1 MHDFELLTLK
11 DGRKLAFRRYGR
23 RDGRPLYFF
32 HGFPGCRLQAA
43 LVHAQAEAAGVSLI
57 AIDRPGFGRS
67 SFAPKRTIPSWPDDV
82 AQLADRL
89 GHRRFG
95 VVGVSCG
102 GAYAL
107 ACAHRMRQ
115 RLEYVGLFAG
125 MGPMD
130 IAAIRAGQLPALT
143 AMFALARI
151 RPLLAAPFLVLDRL
165 MFRVSPERAVRALAG
180 MLTLPDRELLGND
193 AQVRRA
199 FGASLAEAYAQGVA
213 GALREA
219 HLIGSARGFA
229 LEDIAGPVHV
239 YQGGVD
245 RHVPPAMGR
254 YLAATIP
261 QGRLHFHPQEGHLSI
276 LVNRFGD
283 CLRDFQ
289 ATAAAPIALSPFGAV
304 ADIGTAQ
311 SQSTAH

>member
-1 MHDFELLTLK
+1 
-11 DGRKLAFRRYGR
+11 
-23 RDGRPLYFF
+23 
-32 HGFPGCRLQAA
+32 
-43 LVHAQAEAAGVSLI
+43 
-57 AIDRPGFGRS
+57 
-67 SFAPKRTIPSWPDDV
+67 
-82 AQLADRL
+82 
-89 GHRRFG
+89 
-95 VVGVSCG
+95 
-102 GAYAL
+102 
-107 ACAHRMRQ
+107 
-115 RLEYVGLFAG
+115 
-125 MGPMD
+125 MD

-165 MFRVSPERAVRALAG
+165 MFRVSPARAVRALAG

-261 QGRLHFHPQEGHLSI
+261 EGRLHFHPQEGHLSI

-283 CLRDFQ
+283 CLRDFR
-289 ATAAAPIALSPFGAV
+289 ATAAAPIALSPSGAV
-304 ADIGTAQ
+304 ADIGIAQ